1 MSEVLIVVQPLL
13 GVGGIETYFYNLMK
27 GNLIRGRRVIWL
39 CDENPRVDDSFDDLL
54 AMDGFEVV
62 SFRSEKTRFPKRLQ
76 LNLHEEDRVAI
87 ICAYTRFL
95 LVAERLKKRLA
106 CRTVDAFY
114 LMPHFVGALQFPE
127 RVAPRFMQPMFRSW
141 YRDLVLKWLDN
152 GEYLF
157 FDQKHIDALT
167 ENYSISRQNL
177 QSLIVPCV
185 RETRFF
191 DDRGALAKAKTR
203 NEQFRIV
210 CSSRFEFPHKGFI
223 LGVLD
228 DFAELKSKYSQV
240 TLTIVGD
247 GPGKD
252 DVERKLACMTD
263 DVQSSIELLGFLSP
277 SQFDKVLEDAHL
289 HVSLAGCLTIG
300 ARCGT
305 LSLPARH
312 YTNDFQT
319 PGFYS
324 ASSFEG
330 GMVTS
335 PCDDGMQYLIEAIEV
350 PDDKFVDL
358 SRESFEAEPQQE
370 PDFDFFFR
378 MRNATDQGAADLKD
392 RMLLKLLMLLIHL
405 RSRVGGTGSF
415 E

>member
-1 MSEVLIVVQPLL
+1 MNEVLIVIQPLL
-13 GVGGIETYFYNLMK
+13 GVGGIETYFYNLMR
-27 GNLIRGRRVIWL
+27 GNLVRGRRVIWL
-39 CDENPRVDDSFDDLL
+39 CDENPKVDDSFDGLL
-54 AMDGFEVV
+54 AMDGLEAIP
-62 SFRSEKTRFPKRLQ
+62 FRSAKTRFPKRLQ

-95 LVAERLKKRLA
+95 LVAERLKRRLV
-106 CRTVDAFY
+106 CRTVNVFY

-127 RVAPRFMQPMFRSW
+127 RVAPKLMQPILRSW

-157 FDQKHIDALT
+157 FDQKHINALT
-167 ENYSISRQNL
+167 KNYSISRPNL

-185 RETRFF
+185 REMRYF
-191 DDRGALAKAKTR
+191 DDKRALTKAKTR

-228 DFAELKSKYSQV
+228 DFVELKTKYSQIA
-240 TLTIVGD
+240 LTIVGD
-247 GPGKD
+247 GPGKG
-252 DVERKLACMTD
+252 DVERRLAGMTD
-263 DVQSSIELLGFLSP
+263 DVRSSIELLGFLSP
-277 SQFDKVLEDAHL
+277 SRFDKVLEDAHL
-289 HVSLAGCLTIG
+289 HVSLAGCLAIG

-312 YTNDFQT
+312 YTTDFQT
-319 PGFYS
+319 PGFYT

-335 PCDDGMQYLIEAIEV
+335 PCDDGMQYLIEAIEM
-350 PDDKFVDL
+350 PDDEYVEL
-358 SRESFEAEPQQE
+358 SCESFEAEPQQE

-378 MRNATDQGAADLKD
+378 MRNATDTGAADLKD

-405 RSRVGGTGSF
+405 RSRVGGSGSF